1 MAAASDLTDK
11 LRRARTGDRAAL
23 DEVFAAVYRE
33 LHELARAQRR
43 RWDGDYTLNTTALV
57 HEAYLKLV
65 SQRESPSWT
74 DRAHFL
80 AVGATAMR
88 HVLVNYAQARR
99 AQKRGGGAEPIP
111 LEEATLPIADGTADE
126 ILALDEALA
135 RLAAIDARQ
144 AQVVE
149 ARFFAGLTVDEV
161 AAALRISAATVKRD
175 WQVAGAWLQREVRR
189 SLAEP

>member
-11 LRRARTGDRAAL
+11 LRRARAGDRAAL

>member
-1 MAAASDLTDK
+1 LAAASDLTDK

-161 AAALRISAATVKRD
+161 AAALRISPATVKRD